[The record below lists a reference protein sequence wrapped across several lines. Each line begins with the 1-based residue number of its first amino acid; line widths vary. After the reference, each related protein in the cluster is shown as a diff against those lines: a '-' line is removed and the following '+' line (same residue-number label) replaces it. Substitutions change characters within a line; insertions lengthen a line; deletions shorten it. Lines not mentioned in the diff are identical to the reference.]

1 VTGSAMP
8 RRRLRPWVIVVGLLI
23 LGAGLFVSPFASLP
37 LDRAGRS
44 MVAPLHLAT
53 ITDVTPAAEP
63 VASPVTVAAG
73 EDPVSLVASW
83 PEQATPAA
91 ATVVSVYIAAPHLSV
106 PVATV
111 PVAAGLHAVALPPL
125 PAGTTD
131 VVTVTVTGAGG
142 SSMLGPSAPF
152 PSVPVPHSVTA
163 ASGAGRPCEGAGYG
177 LGRVTIDDYTGFQ
190 GSYCEPPGFTS
201 GTGAFCADHALAY
214 PSGASGYRWASSVVG
229 GNEVLIN
236 QYGRAANP
244 ADVARLG
251 WIYGTWGSTS
261 DPARA
266 VAIGAITHAV
276 MGDYPGL
283 AVADLDPPRLAV
295 TGGDPT
301 TIKADVESMWHAS
314 GRDAGP
320 YAMKIDPGAGPFT
333 VGGSYRGRV
342 SLTGRGGGAETGIP
356 ITVSGSSVHVVP
368 DQPATTGPDGS
379 LSFTW
384 SPTAATMTLAATSG
398 VSLPGSEVT
407 LWHAVTAPVA
417 VQRVLTSA
425 GPTTP
430 ATSISLTA
438 NAPASLTL
446 LKASADAAW
455 VPVGAGFDFDVAQ
468 RTGPEGVWQTVAQR
482 STAADGTMTPVGGL
496 LAGPYRI
503 TESAH
508 PPAFLP
514 GGPWEGQL
522 ASGQDTKVVLTDQVA
537 TRPVTIAKIGENPL
551 AQPIGAGVN
560 FEVSYDPTASGT
572 FATPVGT
579 WTTGADG
586 TTPARG
592 LAPGRYQATET
603 TPPPGYRLAPPAT
616 FTVAPMTAADLAA
629 PGGGVQ
635 TVSMQ
640 DLAIRG
646 VMKLKKLD
654 ADSGAVLPGA
664 VLTVT
669 TTGASDPSPTGP
681 LSSSSPSSSSPPS
694 SARPGVEVGAGTSP
708 ATAPA
713 SAGRDGARTI
723 GTWTT
728 GAEPIDVADLL
739 AGTYVVTEVAA
750 PPGYQLPNSAS
761 QTVTLAPGQS
771 LAVTLAD
778 HRIPP
783 APPAAAPSP
792 PLPAALA
799 ITAPSLPSRGMLAM
813 TGLPLWR
820 LTAAGLLLAMAGAIV
835 LFASRRQGKNCAYRS
850 PRQGAYRGGRR

>member
-1 VTGSAMP
+1 MP